1 MYVFFKILGTL
12 KEVYKLCEVCELRRV
27 GVCGVCVLLWCKVEE
42 KGQESVLSLDL
53 WPKGL
58 NDNSV
63 FMYFTF

>member
-1 MYVFFKILGTL
+1 MVF
-12 KEVYKLCEVCELRRV
+12 VYLVFLCLWGLCIVV
-27 GVCGVCVLLWCKVEE
+27 WCKIEE
-42 KGQESVLSLDL
+42 RGQESVLSLDL